1 MMDSLLSKIFLAA
14 AWFFGI
20 AFILIAILLTIIG
33 ESITGPI
40 LLIAGFLFLPST
52 KKFISSKIPSLKKGV
67 ITIIA
72 TVLVFTSLFFTQDT
86 ENNEKVY
93 LSEGGNEADV
103 LDGEDTKVADIDEQ
117 PIPVDNEP
125 ELVVEENSYDDEYIQ
140 EIETAHTNR
149 NKRSEFP
156 SISLE
161 FSVLTEQ
168 NPLKDYLT
176 LSIVS
181 KNKDPVFVY
190 DIVVNDGM
198 NCGIYSNDEG
208 VSRDMYFGEKYQFNI
223 FGCDIDQIIEVKII
237 TDKGYTALDM
247 EVYY

>member
-156 SISLE
+156 SISLD

>member
-1 MMDSLLSKIFLAA
+1 MDSLLSKIFLAA

-156 SISLE
+156 SISLD

-190 DIVVNDGM
+190 DIVVNDGR